1 MPPEALR
8 LLSFRAGM
16 DASAPFSALAPAM
29 EHDLRENILPFWM
42 TRVPDE
48 TYGGFLGHLADDGT
62 VDPAGPKGGVLNA
75 RILWAFAAA
84 FRRYGELA
92 YRETADRAYA
102 YLLSHFWDETHG
114 GVYWMLDHEGRPV
127 SDRKQIYHQAFA
139 LYGLAEYHQATGSA
153 EALERAV
160 ELYRSIEEHAADPAH
175 GGYWEARA
183 RDWSPLQDVRLSE
196 KDRNS
201 PKSMNTH
208 LHVMEGY
215 ANLLRVWDGEGLR
228 EGLRSLVEIHL
239 ERIVDPVS
247 GHLLLFFDD
256 EWRPVDGAVS
266 YGHDIEASW
275 LILEAAEVLG
285 EAGLRERAAAV
296 AEKIAR
302 VTLAEG
308 FDPENG
314 GVFAER
320 DDGGPLDDEK
330 HWWMQAEAIVGFV
343 NAWELTGDPSFVE
356 AAERTWGF
364 VDRFLIDR
372 THGEW
377 RWRVARGGSPIPG
390 LPKVEPWK
398 CPYHNSRAALEIVER
413 AGRLPSQAVGSR

>member
-1 MPPEALR
+1 MCGIAP
-8 LLSFRAGM
+8 LS
-16 DASAPFSALAPAM
+16 DLAAAM
-29 EHDLRENILPFWM
+29 EGDLRENILPFWM
-42 TRVPDE
+42 GRVPDQ
-48 TYGGFLGHLADDGT
+48 THGGFLGHIADDLT

-75 RILWAFAAA
+75 RILWTFAAA
-84 FRRYGELA
+84 FRRYGEDA
-92 YRETADRAYA
+92 YREAADRALS
-102 YLLSHFWDETHG
+102 YLLTRFWDETHG
-114 GVYWMLDHEGRPV
+114 GIYWMLDHEGRPLA
-127 SDRKQIYHQAFA
+127 DRKQTYAIAFA
-139 LYGLAEYHQATGSA
+139 LYALAEYHRATGGD

-160 ELYRSIEEHAADPAH
+160 RLYRAIEEHATDPVC

-183 RDWSPLQDVRLSE
+183 RDWTPLEDVRLSE

-215 ANLLRVWDGEGLR
+215 TNLLRVWEGEGLR
-228 EGLRSLVEIHL
+228 DRLRALVEIHL

-247 GHLLLFFDD
+247 GHLLLFFDE

-275 LILEAAEVLG
+275 LIVEAAEVLG
-285 EAGLRERAAAV
+285 EARLREEAAAV

-308 FDPENG
+308 FDREHG

-343 NAWELTGDPSFVE
+343 NAWEMTGDAAFLE
-356 AAERTWGF
+356 AAESTWRF

-372 THGEW
+372 TYGEW
-377 RWRVARGGSPIPG
+377 RWRVARDGSPIPG

-398 CPYHNSRAALEIVER
+398 CPYHNSRAALEAVER
-413 AGRLPSQAVGSR
+413 ADRLASEAGRVG